1 MLKEKG
7 LLLVISGPSGV
18 GKGTICKELV
28 KRNANMNI
36 SVSATTR
43 KCRPGE
49 VEGVNYFFKTKE
61 EFQQMVEK
69 GEFLE
74 YMKLFNNN
82 YYGTPRGY
90 VEQELKAGNDIVL
103 EIDYHGA
110 MNVKKA
116 YPQAVLI
123 FIVPPRIEELKARL
137 VARGSETPEE
147 VEARL
152 SIAISEITA
161 AENYDYVVANDLIE
175 NAVATVESI
184 VSAEKS
190 RVSRNQD
197 FIAKLKGGK

>member
-123 FIVPPRIEELKARL
+123 FIVPPRIEELKARSRRPRQRDS
-137 VARGSETPEE
+137 RGSRGQTVHRYQRNYRRGKLRLCRRQRSDRKCGCHGGEYCQRREE
-147 VEARL
+147 QGQPQSGFHRQA
-152 SIAISEITA
+152 
-161 AENYDYVVANDLIE
+161 
-175 NAVATVESI
+175 
-184 VSAEKS
+184 
-190 RVSRNQD
+190 
-197 FIAKLKGGK
+197 